1 MHRNSSCASLAGR
14 PSAGTYAFCFIAICC
29 FAGAARQSK
38 LLRSTREDSL
48 FLNHFML
55 PPQTWYRQK
64 LLTNLCTAVLGTLP
78 ALVFLFEDAAMV
90 YFLLCA
96 NLCAIAASDLFYL
109 KLFDKKVRV
118 PSRKMRML
126 LCTLASLFFYALC
139 SWIRFPVPPRGG
151 ALVRR
156 FSFAGRLWRVLRRAV
171 PL

>member
-1 MHRNSSCASLAGR
+1 
-14 PSAGTYAFCFIAICC
+14 
-29 FAGAARQSK
+29 
-38 LLRSTREDSL
+38 
-48 FLNHFML
+48 ML

-156 FSFAGRLWRVLRRAV
+156 FSFAGRLWRVLRRAGSAIKAIRRWRQNM
-171 PL
+171 PRPTGRAAHPGGIRRGN